1 MTIEKIYNRREI
13 SSYTYNVC
21 IANRIKTLKELLLH
35 YFKDDTF
42 KNLTYCSGEADA
54 ELKEVYYKY
63 KEWYIY
69 DKRTQSVYINKSD
82 RKLGDVVT
90 DFDEMMGATLT
101 SDSYLEELEQKLQ
114 DYWNKKREASIKAIF
129 DVTDIVDLE
138 EAKQTI
144 KDYWRNKAIE
154 EGAEYDIA
162 ESSVKIA
169 SELTGLTIFELEQKL
184 NKYWKEKGY
193 YEA

>member
-1 MTIEKIYNRREI
+1 MIEI
-13 SSYTYNVC
+13 SSVFNYTLTLAGV
-21 IANRIKTLKELLLH
+21 IAATWV
-35 YFKDDTF
+35 KDDTF
-42 KNLTYCSGEADA
+42 KNLTYCSGETDA

-101 SDSYLEELEQKLQ
+101 SDSYLEELEKKLQ
-114 DYWNKKREASIKAIF
+114 DYWNKKRGASIKAIF

-184 NKYWKEKGY
+184 NKYWKKKGY